1 MGQARAS
8 TENPAGCRRWCP
20 FGARDGAGGGEP
32 RVELLEELGVAA
44 PGSCRWRRRG
54 GRRQAVGAW
63 WTPGTG
69 WQGPGKQRKLEGAGP
84 GDRRDGTGAGGEL
97 RDGQGQAKGR
107 PAPGRRGGDCP
118 GLDGLRRPR
127 MRDKGGDPNPYPS
140 PGKIVRKWPVK

>member
-84 GDRRDGTGAGGEL
+84 GDRRGGTVAMESPADTYKCLSHFL
-97 RDGQGQAKGR
+97 RVFSEETIG
-107 PAPGRRGGDCP
+107 
-118 GLDGLRRPR
+118 
-127 MRDKGGDPNPYPS
+127 
-140 PGKIVRKWPVK
+140 